1 MDDFAKSM
9 ASLYPGKFLI
19 LSSGRFHG
27 MKAKDGSRICHN
39 WGMKTI
45 SKIEWISG
53 TLFLL
58 LALGCFF
65 FPIRYAAAFF
75 YICAGL
81 ASASSLGFVYEGF
94 RQKRGSYWLMALI
107 TGVAAG
113 FLWFHTRYSHELIG
127 LVFSLYIL
135 LNCVVEG
142 IQTVL
147 DYHEKA
153 RDFKEHLLMT
163 LVYFGLFVVSVAA
176 RRMDIRFIIYY
187 FGIYLLIQA
196 FEAYAELY
204 VIRHPH
210 SSRTY
215 SFNHWVALP
224 VYVVTLLPFWILSSM
239 NRRLMKEGLDS
250 LHYDERKNDEPV
262 NLRVFIHSGLEGDHR
277 VGHMTFSWKG
287 IMYSYGNYDKAEER
301 LFRTIGPGI
310 FFRAPA
316 NIYVN
321 NCCIYEE
328 STLFEFGLHLNE
340 EQEEKLQGII
350 NHIMETTTRWDCP
363 IEQANRGWEHFEE
376 YESDYASRLHYR
388 TGAKFR
394 KFTRGQY
401 KTYWV
406 MGDNCSLFAENI
418 LSSLD
423 HQIVHKSG
431 IVTPGEYFEYF
442 QEAFADP
449 RSNVVYRSWHSASVP
464 YTLYPT
470 LS

>member
-1 MDDFAKSM
+1 MK
-9 ASLYPGKFLI
+9 
-19 LSSGRFHG
+19 SSGTL
-27 MKAKDGSRICHN
+27 RICHN
-39 WGMKTI
+39 WDMKTI
-45 SKIEWISG
+45 SKLEWISG
-53 TLFLL
+53 IVFLVL
-58 LALGCFF
+58 GIGCFF
-65 FPIRYAAAFF
+65 FPIRYADAFF
-75 YICAGL
+75 YLVAALATLSALGL
-81 ASASSLGFVYEGF
+81 AYEGF
-94 RQKRGSYWLMALI
+94 RQKRGSYWLMAI
-107 TGVAAG
+107 VSGTAAG
-113 FLWFHTRYSHELIG
+113 FLWFHTQYSSKLIG
-127 LVFSLYIL
+127 LVFSFYIL
-135 LNCVVEG
+135 FNCAVEG
-142 IQTVL
+142 IQTFL
-147 DYHEKA
+147 DWKEKA
-153 RDFKEHLLMT
+153 KDFNGHLTMT
-163 LVYFGLFVVSVAA
+163 LVYLVLFVISVAA
-176 RRMDIRFIIYY
+176 RHYDIRYIMYY

-196 FEAYAELY
+196 FEAFAELY

-239 NRRLMKEGLDS
+239 NRRLMKENQDE
-250 LHYDERKNDEPV
+250 LHYDERKNEEPV

-287 IMYSYGNYDKAEER
+287 IMYSYGNYDKAEEK

-316 NIYVN
+316 DIYVN
-321 NCCIYEE
+321 NCCIYEG
-328 STLFEFGLHLNE
+328 STLFEFGLHLNK
-340 EQEEKLQGII
+340 EQEQKLERII
-350 NHIMETTTRWDCP
+350 DHIMEITYRWDCP
-363 IEQANRGWEHFEE
+363 IEKANRGWEHFSEF
-376 YESDYASRLHYR
+376 ESDYASRLHYR

-394 KFTRGQY
+394 KFSCGQY
-401 KTYWV
+401 KNYWV

-449 RSNVVYRSWHSASVP
+449 KSNVVYRSWHSASVP
-464 YTLYPT
+464 STLYPT